1 MADIREVVE
10 DWAKWAKV
18 ARSTSRTT
26 ARGLTQRCVATTLS
40 SYAIGED
47 EASIEAHTEFLKKE
61 MRKPA
66 ETRNQ
71 AMILD
76 AMDRT
81 FSKRREWILE
91 KPRTVD
97 EVLEMYP
104 TLDLKEEDNGAS
116 TELSAAP
123 PPPSLPHRPSRSSF
137 VWIARGTLSRFVAMP
152 DACSAVGCSK
162 RRGKESGA
170 RFFRFPSSKTHKNQ
184 RKKWIAA
191 LRRVN
196 PDGTPWQ
203 PTRNARI
210 CGAHFHTEPADAH
223 LLSLGSVDT
232 RLLQA
237 KLQAAELALAN
248 AQQQADYWKGQ
259 YERKKAQGL
268 GLNTL
273 EDPQDCQ
280 YYTGLPSSGVFYLLF
295 GHLEK
300 VLSKSKKG
308 PAPCQTLAEEVF
320 MVLVRLRTG
329 MPVKEVA
336 RNFNMSI
343 SQFSKVFSRWILFL
357 QKALKDITRFPT
369 LAEVAEKQPKCFR
382 NFPDTRI
389 VIDGTEIK
397 IQTPSSMNAQ
407 RQTFSPYKH
416 GNTMKVLIGATPDGY
431 INFVSKAWGGSV
443 SDREMVL
450 QSGLFALL
458 EPGDAIMMDKGFKV
472 FGPSE
477 WSTRGCYHDG

>member
-1 MADIREVVE
+1 MIRL
-10 DWAKWAKV
+10 
-18 ARSTSRTT
+18 
-26 ARGLTQRCVATTLS
+26 GH
-40 SYAIGED
+40 AIRYSHFIGQQ
-47 EASIEAHTEFLKKE
+47 
-61 MRKPA
+61 M
-66 ETRNQ
+66 
-71 AMILD
+71 
-76 AMDRT
+76 
-81 FSKRREWILE
+81 
-91 KPRTVD
+91 
-97 EVLEMYP
+97 
-104 TLDLKEEDNGAS
+104 
-116 TELSAAP
+116 LSA
-123 PPPSLPHRPSRSSF
+123 
-137 VWIARGTLSRFVAMP
+137 
-152 DACSAVGCSK
+152 
-162 RRGKESGA
+162 
-170 RFFRFPSSKTHKNQ
+170 
-184 RKKWIAA
+184 
-191 LRRVN
+191 
-196 PDGTPWQ
+196 
-203 PTRNARI
+203 
-210 CGAHFHTEPADAH
+210 EPADTQ
-223 LLSLGSVDT
+223 LPSLDSVDT

-248 AQQQADYWKGQ
+248 AQRQADYWKGQ

-308 PAPCQTLAEEVF
+308 PAPCQTLAEEF
-320 MVLVRLRTG
+320 LMVLVRLRTG

-472 FGPSE
+472 FDLLPPGVRAYMPPFNKPSKGQMSKE
-477 WSTRGCYHDG
+477 DVNSTRKIASARVHIERVIRRIKEFHILDSGYPVNMTDIGDAVLQTCAFLCNFKHPLIAEGDREHSY